1 MNYTNIFGKI
11 KEYPLFIFTMT
22 TQTTVQNQPIGKGL
36 HDDFPAICI
45 QDYETN
51 KWQWF
56 NVYEIF
62 QNSNDLEEFT
72 NLMNKARKSVCR
84 DEWYYSDCQYL
95 HSIYS
100 EHLDDCT
107 LFEYLESLENALADG
122 HSVSLHEEFIGHF
135 GESYFNDLSDL
146 YYGEFDNTK
155 DFAEHYIS
163 ETVNLDSIPDVIV
176 SNIDYSNVWYDLQD
190 DFVEVEADRTA
201 YFFRQF

>member
-1 MNYTNIFGKI
+1 
-11 KEYPLFIFTMT
+11 MT
-22 TQTTVQNQPIGKGL
+22 TQITIQSKPIGLGL
-36 HDDFPAICI
+36 HDDFPALCI

-51 KWQWF
+51 FFQWF

-62 QNSNDLEEFT
+62 QNANDFEEFIE
-72 NLMNKARKSVCR
+72 LMNQARKSVLKNP
-84 DEWYYSDCQYL
+84 DSEWFYPDCQYL

-100 EHLDDCT
+100 EHINDET
-107 LFEYLESLENALADG
+107 LFNYLESLEDALADG

-135 GESYFNDLSDL
+135 GDSYFGDLSDL

-155 DFAEHYIS
+155 DFAEHYVS
-163 ETVNLDSIPDVIV
+163 ETVDLDSIPDFIV
-176 SNIDYSNVWYDLQD
+176 SNIDYSNVWYDLQH